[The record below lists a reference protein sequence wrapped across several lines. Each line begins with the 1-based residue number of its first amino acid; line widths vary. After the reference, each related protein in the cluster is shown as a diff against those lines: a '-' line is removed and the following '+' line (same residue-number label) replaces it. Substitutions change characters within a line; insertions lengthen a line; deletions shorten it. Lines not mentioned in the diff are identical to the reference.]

1 MSQQPL
7 DLRRSVQI
15 LRRHKILV
23 GGVAALGLLAGAGY
37 AVVKPPVMSS
47 TALVV
52 LPQAAAQNAQ
62 AGGGSSNNVGG
73 DGYMATQVV
82 IAGSDPVL
90 SAALPGISPAI
101 SLADLQNV
109 ISVKSVTNSIL
120 SISARAATASQA
132 EAEANAIARSYIS
145 YSAGN
150 GAGKVQANLLQPAVN
165 ATRTSP
171 VQRLG
176 FFGLGGAV
184 AGGLIG
190 AVIALAISRED
201 RRLRQR
207 DEIAN
212 SIGVPVL
219 ASFPVARPG
228 DARAWAKLLDDYRP
242 GAVHAWQMRRLLQ
255 QLGVADPMLGNPP
268 DPGGCSLT
276 LLSVSS
282 DRAALALGPQLAVFA
297 ASQGIATALVVGPQQ
312 DADATSSLR
321 TACGAPASPNRPARL
336 KVVVHPRDEVPRP
349 PDVALTVVVAVVES
363 RAPRVPDTMRTAI
376 TILGV
381 SAGAATAEQLARVA
395 VSAATDGREIGGILV
410 ADPEPDDRTT
420 GRVPQMTRPARHRL
434 PTRLPGMAT
443 ETQS

>member
-1 MSQQPL
+1 MSQQAL

-23 GGVAALGLLAGAGY
+23 GGVTALGLLAGAGY
-37 AVVKPPVMSS
+37 AALKPPALTS

-62 AGGGSSNNVGG
+62 VAGGSSNTPGG

-82 IAGSDPVL
+82 IASSDPVL
-90 SAALPGISPAI
+90 SAALPGITPAT
-101 SLADLQNV
+101 SLANLQNV
-109 ISVKSVTNSIL
+109 ITVKSVTNSIL
-120 SISARAATASQA
+120 SISARAGTASQA
-132 EAEANAIARSYIS
+132 EAEANAVARNYIS

-150 GAGKVQANLLQPAVN
+150 GAGKVQANLLQPAMT
-165 ATRTSP
+165 ATRASP
-171 VQRLG
+171 AERSA

-184 AGGLIG
+184 VG
-190 AVIALAISRED
+190 ALLGALVALAISRDD

-212 SIGVPVL
+212 SIGVPVI

-228 DARAWAKLLDDYRP
+228 DAGAWTKLIDDYRP
-242 GAVHAWQMRRLLQ
+242 GVVHAWQMRRLLQ
-255 QLGVADPMLGNPP
+255 QIGVADPMLGSPA
-268 DPGGCSLT
+268 DLSGCSVT
-276 LLSVSS
+276 VLSVSS
-282 DRAALALGPQLAVFA
+282 DRGALALGPQLAVFA
-297 ASQGIATALVVGPQQ
+297 ASQGIATALVMGPQQ
-312 DADATSSLR
+312 DADATSTLR
-321 TACGAPASPNRPARL
+321 TACGAPASPNRPAHL
-336 KVVVHPRDEVPRP
+336 KVVVLPRDEVPKP
-349 PDVALTVVVAVVES
+349 PDVALTVVVAVVDG

-376 TILGV
+376 TMLGV

-395 VSAATDGREIGGILV
+395 VSAATDGRDIGGILV

-420 GRVPQMTRPARHRL
+420 GRVPQMTRPARHRH
-434 PTRLPGMAT
+434 PTRLHGMAT